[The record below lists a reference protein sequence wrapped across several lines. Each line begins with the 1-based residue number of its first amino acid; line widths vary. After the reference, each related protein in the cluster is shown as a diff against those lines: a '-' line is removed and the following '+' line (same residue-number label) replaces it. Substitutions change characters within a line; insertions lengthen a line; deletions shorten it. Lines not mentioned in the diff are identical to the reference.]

1 MTDPLCR
8 ILVVDDEHNIRR
20 LFVKELQSEGR
31 QVDTASTGGYARQF
45 MTEQTYEVIVL
56 DVCLPDIDGL
66 TLLAEARSQQPDAQV
81 VLITGYGTIHNAV
94 EAMKFGAYDYVTK
107 PFELDRLDFILEKAY
122 QRARL
127 QRENRRLRSRQD
139 RESRVDL
146 VGQSPAIAEIRRLI
160 GKVAPAQ
167 VPVLITGPSGAGKDV
182 AARAIHEASQRR
194 DQPLIVKNCATLQRE
209 LMRSELFGHVK
220 GAFTGADRDQQ
231 GLVELANKG
240 TLFLDEIGEL
250 SPDVQGALLRLLE
263 NQTFRKV
270 GGKKEQKVDVR
281 FLCATNRDLTQEV
294 EAGRFPEALYHR
306 IKVFEL
312 PLPPL
317 EERKED
323 IPLLVEYFLALFSP
337 ECKVRIADR
346 VMTCLQTYHWPGNV
360 RELRNVL
367 ERSLILAEGNC
378 ITEHDLP
385 AEISALAV
393 EKAQPWKEAGL
404 SLREVERRH
413 IRKVLHLCNGH
424 RSRAAVLLGITRKT
438 LYRKLQ
444 ELE

>member
-1 MTDPLCR
+1 MNDTCR

-31 QVDTASTGGYARQF
+31 EVFTASTGAKAREYF
-45 MTEQTYEVIVL
+45 SSQTYEVIVL
-56 DVCLPDIDGL
+56 DVCLPDTDGL
-66 TLLAEARSQQPDAQV
+66 TLLAEAKNQQPDAQV
-81 VLITGYGTIHNAV
+81 ILITGYGTIDNAV

-107 PFELDRLDFILEKAY
+107 PFDLDRLDFILEKAF

-127 QRENRRLRSRQD
+127 QSENRRLRSRQD
-139 RESRVDL
+139 RETQVDL
-146 VGQSPAIAEIRRLI
+146 VGQSPAIANIRRLI
-160 GKVAPAQ
+160 GKVAGARI
-167 VPVLITGPSGAGKDV
+167 PVLITGPSGGGKDV
-182 AARAIHEASQRR
+182 VARAIHEASQRR
-194 DQPLIVKNCATLQRE
+194 DHPLIVKNSATLQRE

-270 GGKKEQKVDVR
+270 GAKTEQKVDVR
-281 FLCATNRDLTQEV
+281 FLFATNKDLAQEV
-294 EAGRFPEALYHR
+294 EAGRFSDALYHR
-306 IKVFEL
+306 INVFEIS
-312 PLPPL
+312 LPPL
-317 EERKED
+317 RDRIED

-337 ECKVRIADR
+337 EMKIRIADR
-346 VMTCLQTYHWPGNV
+346 MMHCLQSYHWPGNV

-367 ERSLILAEGNC
+367 ERSLILSEGER
-378 ITEHDLP
+378 ITEQDLP
-385 AEISALAV
+385 AEISALADN
-393 EKAQPWKEAGL
+393 EYQPAAEGDL
-404 SLREVERRH
+404 SLQEIERRH
-413 IRKVLHLCNGH
+413 IMRVLDLCNGH
-424 RSRAAVLLGITRKT
+424 RSRAASMLGITRKT

-444 ELE
+444 KMH